1 MAEIIAFMGQ
11 MIIVLILG
19 AIIFALLFGI
29 ILVLM
34 AIGKGFANGVEK
46 AQKKHEKEGETGEK
60 D

>member
-46 AQKKHEKEGETGEK
+46 TQKKHETEGKKSEE